1 MKVLSL
7 FDGMSCG
14 QIALKRL
21 GIRTETY
28 YASEIDRHAIR
39 QTQLN
44 FPDTIQLGDVTQ
56 VDVRQLEPIDLL
68 IGGSPCQSFSFAGK
82 RAGMSTI
89 DKEEIY
95 TLKRYLELKREG
107 FLFEGE
113 SYLFWEYMRILTDI
127 RMYNPD
133 VLFLLENV
141 EMGKKWER
149 VLSEAIGIFGVH
161 INSALMSAQNRA
173 RIYWTNIRTKKVGL
187 FGELHADIPQP
198 QDRKIFLRQYFH
210 NVHHRHTIPAHS
222 AGPMVCADILSAVA
236 GMVIHSVRCQESL
249 GNPGEALLY
258 QSKLSAVA
266 GQGSITGNEGLQHI
280 DAVQPY
286 FVFGRA
292 VLGPAVPVIV
302 SQRGLSVFRRDD
314 MTCGIDMLRIRQI
327 PVEVRADLHVI
338 ILSIGSA
345 QQKRGSLVAVGA
357 MMVYITGQ
365 IAAQTFMAV
374 SVGYDHRVQ
383 VFFYIAEVFGIGRIG
398 LINVQKAL
406 HYDAV
411 IIAPVVQIRL
421 VRYRGTLFIVPR
433 EITILVRDDLTGNIV
448 RRMNR

>member
-141 EMGKKWER
+141 EMGKKW
-149 VLSEAIGIFGVH
+149 
-161 INSALMSAQNRA
+161 
-173 RIYWTNIRTKKVGL
+173 
-187 FGELHADIPQP
+187 
-198 QDRKIFLRQYFH
+198 
-210 NVHHRHTIPAHS
+210 NV
-222 AGPMVCADILSAVA
+222 
-236 GMVIHSVRCQESL
+236 
-249 GNPGEALLY
+249 Y
-258 QSKLSAVA
+258 
-266 GQGSITGNEGLQHI
+266 
-280 DAVQPY
+280 
-286 FVFGRA
+286 
-292 VLGPAVPVIV
+292 
-302 SQRGLSVFRRDD
+302 
-314 MTCGIDMLRIRQI
+314 
-327 PVEVRADLHVI
+327 
-338 ILSIGSA
+338 
-345 QQKRGSLVAVGA
+345 
-357 MMVYITGQ
+357 
-365 IAAQTFMAV
+365 
-374 SVGYDHRVQ
+374 
-383 VFFYIAEVFGIGRIG
+383 
-398 LINVQKAL
+398 
-406 HYDAV
+406 
-411 IIAPVVQIRL
+411 
-421 VRYRGTLFIVPR
+421 
-433 EITILVRDDLTGNIV
+433 
-448 RRMNR
+448 

>member
-161 INSALMSAQNRA
+161 INSALVSAQNRA

-198 QDRKIFLRQYFH
+198 QDRKIFLRHIVEEEADKKYYLSEKMMGWLKKAWRETEY
-210 NVHHRHTIPAHS
+210 RHER
-222 AGPMVCADILSAVA
+222 AG
-236 GMVIHSVRCQESL
+236 R
-249 GNPGEALLY
+249 
-258 QSKLSAVA
+258 
-266 GQGSITGNEGLQHI
+266 
-280 DAVQPY
+280 
-286 FVFGRA
+286 
-292 VLGPAVPVIV
+292 
-302 SQRGLSVFRRDD
+302 QR
-314 MTCGIDMLRIRQI
+314 
-327 PVEVRADLHVI
+327 
-338 ILSIGSA
+338 
-345 QQKRGSLVAVGA
+345 QKPLPDGYR
-357 MMVYITGQ
+357 TGQ
-365 IAAQTFMAV
+365 RKP
-374 SVGYDHRVQ
+374 DHELCLYGHAWTRDLPHFPEDGVWQ
-383 VFFYIAEVFGIGRIG
+383 ADTQGIRSR
-398 LINVQKAL
+398 QHCRTPKEHPTA
-406 HYDAV
+406 
-411 IIAPVVQIRL
+411 
-421 VRYRGTLFIVPR
+421 
-433 EITILVRDDLTGNIV
+433 
-448 RRMNR
+448 

>member
-149 VLSEAIGIFGVH
+149 VLSEAIGIFGVISTPPWCRH
-161 INSALMSAQNRA
+161 
-173 RIYWTNIRTKKVGL
+173 RIV
-187 FGELHADIPQP
+187 
-198 QDRKIFLRQYFH
+198 
-210 NVHHRHTIPAHS
+210 PA
-222 AGPMVCADILSAVA
+222 
-236 GMVIHSVRCQESL
+236 
-249 GNPGEALLY
+249 
-258 QSKLSAVA
+258 
-266 GQGSITGNEGLQHI
+266 
-280 DAVQPY
+280 
-286 FVFGRA
+286 
-292 VLGPAVPVIV
+292 
-302 SQRGLSVFRRDD
+302 
-314 MTCGIDMLRIRQI
+314 
-327 PVEVRADLHVI
+327 
-338 ILSIGSA
+338 SIGRTYG
-345 QQKRGSLVAVGA
+345 QKRSGCSVNCTPTFRNLK
-357 MMVYITGQ
+357 TG
-365 IAAQTFMAV
+365 
-374 SVGYDHRVQ
+374 
-383 VFFYIAEVFGIGRIG
+383 
-398 LINVQKAL
+398 
-406 HYDAV
+406 
-411 IIAPVVQIRL
+411 
-421 VRYRGTLFIVPR
+421 RYSSGTS
-433 EITILVRDDLTGNIV
+433 
-448 RRMNR
+448 